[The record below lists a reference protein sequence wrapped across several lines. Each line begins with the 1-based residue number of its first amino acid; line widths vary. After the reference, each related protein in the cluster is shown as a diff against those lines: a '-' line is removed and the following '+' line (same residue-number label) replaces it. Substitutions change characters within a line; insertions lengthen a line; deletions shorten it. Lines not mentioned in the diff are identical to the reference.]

1 MKSKPKKHILDGL
14 GKAARP
20 LNFSPEQLENFVAAG
35 YVPQRKQLEFHAA
48 ARLCDRPDGP
58 SQIGFGGARGP
69 GKSHASFAQLALDD
83 CRRIPGLKALYLR
96 LSAKQGR
103 EQSDD
108 LRRVV
113 LKRVPHHY
121 IRAESLV
128 TFPNESRIV
137 IGKKVMLRQ
146 SRKSFNPANPDTD
159 SYCPRV

>member
-1 MKSKPKKHILDGL
+1 MKSKKLIDRIARLERVAHNLDCPRQQL
-14 GKAARP
+14 R
-20 LNFSPEQLENFVAAG
+20 NFISAG
-35 YVPQRKQLEFHAA
+35 YVPQPKQLEFHAA

-58 SQIGFGGARGP
+58 TQIGFGGARGP

-96 LSAKQGR
+96 R
-103 EQSDD
+103 IV
-108 LRRVV
+108 LR
-113 LKRVPHHY
+113 RVPHHY
-121 IRAESLV
+121 IRSESLV